1 MSPDVKPPG
10 DDPNP
15 RATALTAASQALKER
30 LPTLDPSELEALVRH
45 HNARY
50 WRDAAPE
57 IDDVTFDMLV
67 EALRARAPSSPA
79 LNELGD
85 RREDDDRAPREPRIG
100 FGDVVHAR
108 PMLSLDKCYDDDTL
122 LKWGA
127 QVKGAVI
134 VTPKI
139 DGLACSL
146 RYDRQG
152 RLKQAGTRG
161 DGRVGDDITKNA
173 RGIKDVPQ
181 RLLHPPHTIEDGF
194 EVRGEVY
201 MAVSRFN
208 AHYKGDKANPRN
220 LAAGALKTKDPAE
233 SAAYGLSFFAYDLL
247 GVDVDSEAA
256 KRELLEKLGFPLTPA
271 EIVPDFRVLPRVF
284 RRFVEV
290 CRELDVE
297 TDGVVLK
304 ADSVAEQE
312 RLGLTAHHPRYALA
326 YKFQGESAQT
336 TVVEIEWGVARTGVV
351 TPVAVVEPVFVSG
364 VTVTRVSLHNAGYA
378 RKLGVG
384 KGARVEVVR
393 RGGVIPHVERVL
405 APPPAALVAPTEWP
419 VRGGATPLVQD
430 GDFLV
435 LAEPERS
442 VDVVVS
448 RVAHYTRI
456 VDATGFGDKRLT
468 QLVEQGLVTSPADLY
483 ALDKA
488 RLASLDRM
496 GEASAQHLLD
506 EMTARRT
513 LTLPVFLT
521 ALGIDDLGPTV
532 AAALADHF
540 RSLEALRSLPSE
552 ALAEVH
558 GIGMVTAASIVEGL
572 KQSARVIDDLL
583 RHVSIVAKP
592 KVENTGSPL
601 FGKAVVFTGTMATLD
616 RKSAQKRVQDKGGK
630 TPSSVTADLDY
641 LVVGDEGSP
650 LLGAG
655 DKSTK
660 QKAAEKLVAKGSK
673 VQIVS
678 ERDFLALL
686 ER

>member
-1 MSPDVKPPG
+1 MSRDQNLPDQTPSIK
-10 DDPNP
+10 
-15 RATALTAASQALKER
+15 ASSHALKQR
-30 LPTLDPSELEALVRH
+30 LPTLSVEELVALVRH
-45 HNARY
+45 HNDRY
-50 WRDAAPE
+50 WQDAAPE
-57 IDDVTFDMLV
+57 IDDATFDMLV
-67 EALRARAPSSPA
+67 EVLRARAPSSPV
-79 LNELGD
+79 LDELGSRPTD
-85 RREDDDRAPREPRIG
+85 GARAPRVG
-100 FGDVVHAR
+100 FADVVHAR

-127 QVKGAVI
+127 QVKGPVI

-146 RYDRQG
+146 RYDRHG
-152 RLKQAGTRG
+152 RLRQAGTRG
-161 DGRVGDDITKNA
+161 DGRVGDDITSNA
-173 RGIKDVPQ
+173 RGIRDIPQ
-181 RLLHPPHTIEDGF
+181 RLLHPPHTRDDDGF
-194 EVRGEVY
+194 EIRGEVY
-201 MAVSRFN
+201 MALSRFN

-220 LAAGALKTKDPAE
+220 LAAGALKTKDPSE
-233 SAAYGLSFFAYDLL
+233 SAAYGLSFYAYDLL
-247 GVDVDSEAA
+247 GVDVDSEVA

-271 EIVPDFRVLPRVF
+271 EVVPAFRDLPAVF
-284 RRFVEV
+284 RRFVDV

-297 TDGVVLK
+297 TDGVVMK

-312 RLGLTAHHPRYALA
+312 RLGITAHHPRYALA

-336 TVVEIEWGVARTGVV
+336 TVVDIEWGVARTGVV

-384 KGARVEVVR
+384 PGARVEVVR

-405 APPPAALVAPTEWP
+405 VPPPMILQAPTEWP
-419 VRGGATPLVQD
+419 VRGGTTPLRPD

-448 RVAHYTRI
+448 RVAHFTRV

-468 QLVEQGLVTSPADLY
+468 QLVEQDLVRSPADLY
-483 ALDKA
+483 TLDKA
-488 RLASLDRM
+488 RLAALDRM
-496 GEASAQHLLD
+496 GDASAQHLID
-506 EMTARRT
+506 EMAARRT

-532 AAALADHF
+532 ADALADHF
-540 RSLEALRSLPSE
+540 HSIEVLRAQAPE
-552 ALAEVH
+552 ALAEIH
-558 GIGMVTAASIVEGL
+558 GIGSVTAASIVEGL
-572 KQSARVIDDLL
+572 KQSAAVIDGLL
-583 RHVSIVAKP
+583 RHVTLVQKQT
-592 KVENTGSPL
+592 VEDTGSPL
-601 FGKAVVFTGTMATLD
+601 YGRSVVFTGTMATLD
-616 RKSAQKRVQDKGGK
+616 RKTAQKRVQARGGK
-630 TPSSVTADLDY
+630 TPSSVTTDLDY

-655 DKSTK
+655 EKSTK
-660 QKAAEKLVAKGSK
+660 QKAAEKLKARGSK
-673 VQIVS
+673 LQIVS

>member
-1 MSPDVKPPG
+1 MTPAETPPG
-10 DDPNP
+10 QHDNKD
-15 RATALTAASQALKER
+15 AASAALKSR
-30 LPTLDPSELEALVRH
+30 LPGLSVAELEALVRH
-45 HNARY
+45 HNDRY

-57 IDDVTFDMLV
+57 IDDVTFDQLV
-67 EALRARAPSSPA
+67 EALRAAAPGSPA
-79 LNELGD
+79 LDELGE
-85 RREDDDRAPREPRIG
+85 RREGKPREPRIG

-122 LKWGA
+122 LKWGS
-127 QVKGAVI
+127 QIKGPVI

-146 RYDRQG
+146 RYDRAG
-152 RLKQAGTRG
+152 HLKQAGTRG
-161 DGRVGDDITKNA
+161 DGRTGDDITKNA
-173 RGIKDVPQ
+173 RGIKDIPARIV
-181 RLLHPPHTIEDGF
+181 HPPHSIDDDGF

-201 MAVSRFN
+201 MRVSRFN
-208 AHYKGDKANPRN
+208 AHYKGNKANPRN

-247 GVDVDSEAA
+247 GVDVENEAG

-271 EIVPDFRVLPRVF
+271 EVVPRHTDLPAVF
-284 RRFVEV
+284 RRFVDV
-290 CRELDVE
+290 CKDLDVE
-297 TDGVVLK
+297 TDGVVMK
-304 ADSVAEQE
+304 ADSIAEQE
-312 RLGLTAHHPRYALA
+312 RLGITAHHPRYALA

-336 TVVEIEWGVARTGVV
+336 TIVDIEWGVARTGVV
-351 TPVAVVEPVFVSG
+351 TPVAVVDPVFVSG

-384 KGARVEVVR
+384 TGARVEVVR

-405 APPPAALVAPTEWP
+405 SPPPAVLQAPTEWP
-419 VRGGATPLVQD
+419 VTGGTTPLRAD

-448 RVAHYTRI
+448 RVAHFTRV

-468 QLVEQGLVTSPADLY
+468 QLVEQGLVKSPADLY
-483 ALDKA
+483 VLDKH
-488 RLASLDRM
+488 RLAALDRM
-496 GEASAQHLLD
+496 GDASAQHLVD
-506 EMTARRT
+506 EMNARRS

-532 AAALADHF
+532 AQALTDHF
-540 RSLEALRSLPSE
+540 HTLDALRAQTPE
-552 ALAEVH
+552 ALAEIH
-558 GIGMVTAASIVEGL
+558 GIGAVTGASIVEGL
-572 KQSARVIDDLL
+572 KQSAAVIDGLL
-583 RHVSIVAKP
+583 RHVTIVQRQT
-592 KVENTGSPL
+592 VQDSGSPL
-601 FGKAVVFTGTMATLD
+601 FGRSVVFTGTMATLD
-616 RKSAQKRVQDKGGK
+616 RKSAQKRVQEKGGK

-641 LVVGDEGSP
+641 LVIGDEGSP

-655 DKSTK
+655 EKSTK
-660 QKAAEKLVAKGSK
+660 HKAAEKLIAKGSK

-678 ERDFLALL
+678 ERDFLVLL
-686 ER
+686 EQ